1 MKKLANFL
9 LFLCSWFFFLWFCNA
24 QDLTEENSYSD
35 KINISSDSGHF
46 FWDLEKREMDY
57 TPNIYSNSPCTCDM
71 NMLDFYVR
79 VFLFWIKILLWI
91 MIIILSL
98 KTISLYK
105 KLANT
110 YKHNKL
116 FYVPVINLYPLSKIT
131 IWKIRFFILILLS
144 WFFIYN
150 IYVYG
155 IFSNNNLCCK
165 NPIRQGYSWIIVWIC
180 SIIISGVL
188 LSKLSYL
195 TKPSQKNSDK
205 KSPNN

>member
-1 MKKLANFL
+1 MKKLTKLF
-9 LFLCSWFFFLWFCNA
+9 LFLCSWFLFLWPANA
-24 QDLTEENSYSD
+24 QDLLEENSYSD
-35 KINISSDSGHF
+35 KINVISDSGNY
-46 FWDLEKREMDY
+46 FWDLKKIEMNY
-57 TPNIYSNSPCTCDM
+57 NPNIYSNSPCTCGM
-71 NMLDFYVR
+71 NMLDFFVR
-79 VFLFWIKILLWI
+79 VLLFWIKILLWI

-150 IYVYG
+150 TYVYE

-180 SIIISGVL
+180 SIIILGIL

-195 TKPSQKNSDK
+195 IKSDNK
-205 KSPNN
+205 IDK